1 MTPAAN
7 INDFVNNLLLG
18 FLTVN
23 EKAFYVPVYEEKLME
38 IKDLILYDRL
48 ENQTIYVMGQVGTG
62 KTTALNFLP
71 DQDIHSQ
78 FEVITFYAT
87 DLFDMNDVDI
97 ADVLLIVAYQLM
109 RGKPGLEQ
117 KFQNELEKIRKK
129 LEGVSFER
137 IEEDQISKGGGGEI
151 RAGIG
156 NSPIGRFLGL
166 LKAGV
171 DVFANIR
178 MDSHSR
184 EIVREVFNV
193 SPRDIFEVTNKVVE
207 AYKEEVL
214 AYKKQLLLVFNEL
227 DHVRN
232 AEKIKKLFVDN
243 RQYLDRLRC
252 KKVISVPVV
261 LMTYGEFQQSRD
273 ITSEYLGLKLLPNPI
288 VGSEST
294 AATQIEIAKNKDF
307 FRQIVFRRIAP
318 GFNLIEEDAID
329 YAIMKSGGIIRQFIK
344 ILSYAGRRVRMLN
357 RPSIT
362 LDDVDYGADR
372 VRQELEASII
382 GMEKIRL
389 LESVRVNHTP
399 KVDNEDLLIE
409 CFLANQIIGMR
420 NDPTW
425 YSLNPLIEE
434 TVQIYASQSR
444 EIDD

>member
-1 MTPAAN
+1 MTPAEN

-18 FLTVN
+18 FLTK
-23 EKAFYVPVYEEKLME
+23 EEEAFYVPVYEEKLME
-38 IKDLILYDRL
+38 IKDLILHDRL

-71 DQDIHSQ
+71 DEDINGQ
-78 FEVITFYAT
+78 FEVVTFYAT

-97 ADVLLIVAYQLM
+97 ADVLLIIAYQLM
-109 RGKPGLEQ
+109 RGHSSLER
-117 KFQNELEKIRKK
+117 KFQHELEKIKKK
-129 LEGVSFER
+129 LEGVSFET
-137 IEEDQISKGGGGEI
+137 IEEDHINRGGGAEI

-184 EIVREVFNV
+184 EIVRQVFNV
-193 SPRDIFEVTNKVVE
+193 SPRDIFEVTNKVVA
-207 AYKEEVL
+207 AYVEEVL
-214 AYKKQLLLVFNEL
+214 KYKRKLLLVFNEL

-243 RQYLDRLRC
+243 RQYLDRLHC

-273 ITSEYLGLKLLPNPI
+273 IISEYLGMKLLPNPI
-288 VGSEST
+288 IGQPPSVEVQT
-294 AATQIEIAKNKDF
+294 EIERNKAL
-307 FRQIVFRRIAP
+307 FRQIVSKRIAP
-318 GFNLIEEDAID
+318 GLQLISEDAVD
-329 YAIMKSGGIIRQFIK
+329 YAIAKSGGIIRQFIK

-357 RPSIT
+357 RPLIT
-362 LDDVDYGADR
+362 QEDVDYGADR

-399 KVDNEDLLIE
+399 KVGNEDLLIE
-409 CFLANQIIGMR
+409 CFLANQIIGIR
-420 NDPTW
+420 NEPTW

-434 TVQIYASQSR
+434 TVEIYANQSS
-444 EIDD
+444 ETDN